1 MCIVWVSTHIYTALQ
16 TNNPQQNKTPTCNS
30 VVLLPQ
36 AILKEIWRIF
46 GFGRRTTWT
55 QNSNQ
60 TEVLWSRKVVRTSLK
75 SQCDISDST
84 VILWNYENAR
94 TLAPASAAPHTCVV
108 VLSWMAAKSDVEEK
122 KCDPL
127 GEIQAKVSKSNY
139 EKTSIKIWFQSLT
152 WPYSVNIKDIKVKF
166 SQNVLYHMKDDF
178 VCRKQ
183 QITNNDFS
191 WVFREG
197 HKLLNMRLFFFAHK
211 KYSRSYITLR
221 LNQ

>member
-84 VILWNYENAR
+84 VILWNYENSR
-94 TLAPASAAPHTCVV
+94 TLAPASALWYSREWRQRVMWKRRNVT
-108 VLSWMAAKSDVEEK
+108 LSVKSRLK
-122 KCDPL
+122 
-127 GEIQAKVSKSNY
+127 
-139 EKTSIKIWFQSLT
+139 
-152 WPYSVNIKDIKVKF
+152 
-166 SQNVLYHMKDDF
+166 SQNLIM
-178 VCRKQ
+178 RKQ
-183 QITNNDFS
+183 ASKFDFNLWHDLTQS
-191 WVFREG
+191 IL
-197 HKLLNMRLFFFAHK
+197 K
-211 KYSRSYITLR
+211 I
-221 LNQ
+221 